1 MYMIVPLS
9 SSEQAEVC
17 QVLSFDCFFGKA
29 PLLNDDVPI
38 PFKYYLL
45 SSGDI
50 MP

>member
-17 QVLSFDCFFGKA
+17 QVLSFDWFFGKS
-29 PLLNDDVPI
+29 PLLNYYVPI
-38 PFKYYLL
+38 PFKYDLL
-45 SSGDI
+45 SSGNI